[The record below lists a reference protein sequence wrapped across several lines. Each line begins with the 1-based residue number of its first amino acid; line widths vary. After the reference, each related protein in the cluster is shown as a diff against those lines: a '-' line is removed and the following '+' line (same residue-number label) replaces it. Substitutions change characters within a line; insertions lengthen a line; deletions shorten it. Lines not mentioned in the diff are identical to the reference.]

1 MTAPDADLRTLHIR
15 CGSDIQ
21 GTLGEAGFVGDFVEF
36 ADPFCTGPVRD
47 LPQAEFIAER
57 SRFIADAFLID
68 PQVVE
73 QKQHRGYAAL
83 TRLDEY
89 ERVVLWFEHDSF
101 DQLILAYLLMRIG
114 QTQPSAVVELV
125 AVDHFPGIDRF
136 IGLGQL
142 NGEQI
147 ASLWPKRQVV
157 TDAQYRLGTE
167 VWSALIQASPEPLHA
182 LAQTGTPALPM
193 MSRAIGR
200 HLRELPDLRTG
211 LGLTERLI
219 LEIARDLGPL
229 RIGRAFGELTSQREP
244 LPFLGD
250 IMFAWIVR
258 RLTHGATPL
267 LELHPAPD
275 PLKLDRWGM
284 RDEIALT
291 GTGHAVLAG
300 IVSGLDA
307 ASGPRWVGGVPL
319 PGSSGTWCR
328 DDTTGHPVLTG

>member
-15 CGSDIQ
+15 CGSDLQ

-47 LPQAEFIAER
+47 LPQAAFIAER
-57 SRFIADAFLID
+57 SRFIAEAFRID
-68 PQVVE
+68 RQVVE
-73 QKQHRGYAAL
+73 EKQQRGYTSL

-114 QTQPSAVVELV
+114 QARPRAAVELI

-157 TDAQYRLGTE
+157 TEAQYRLGAE
-167 VWSALIQASPEPLHA
+167 VWSALTQASPEPLHA
-182 LAQTGTPALPM
+182 LAQTGTPALPL
-193 MSRAIGR
+193 MSLALIR

-211 LGLTERLI
+211 LSLTERLI

-267 LELHPAPD
+267 LELHPASD

-284 RDEIALT
+284 RDEITLT
-291 GTGHAVLAG
+291 ETGRTVLYGNACY
-300 IVSGLDA
+300 LDLA
-307 ASGPRWVGGVPL
+307 PEPRWVGGVSI
-319 PGSSGTWCR
+319 PGEHGIWCW
-328 DDTTGHPVLTG
+328 DSKNQHPIRLS